1 MGIPGEKAKEQGRT
15 RTRKHENNMLKYF
28 RQQDVTSI
36 LGIKIGRL
44 KYWDRIGLVQPS
56 LRENHRIFYDF
67 QDLVCLRTV
76 NSLIKKGIPA
86 THLAR
91 GVAKITARMPED
103 RKVLTGIRILS
114 IGKRVVASLGNQLI
128 DGLSGQYLLNLDWGQ
143 VEGEIQEK
151 IDSFQSTR
159 DAQEWFLEGVR
170 YNANSSTHEDA
181 MHAYRQALR
190 QDPTHIEAHINLG
203 ALYYLRRA
211 FNDSKRCFERALS
224 SSPEHSRA
232 LYNLGNVSDELN
244 DPEMAVEYYE
254 RATNAD
260 PDFADAH
267 YNLAAVAEKL
277 GEKDKALK
285 HWSIYLESDTTSLHA
300 EIARKR
306 IVFLKGDLP
315 DSD

>member
-1 MGIPGEKAKEQGRT
+1 
-15 RTRKHENNMLKYF
+15 MLKYF

-36 LGIKIGRL
+36 LGIKLGRL

-76 NSLIKKGIPA
+76 NALIKKGIPA

-91 GVAKITARMPED
+91 GVRKITKRIPENK
-103 RKVLTGIRILS
+103 KVLTGIRILS
-114 IGKRVVASLGNQLI
+114 IGRRVVASLGDHLI

-143 VEGEIQEK
+143 VEGEIKEK
-151 IDSFQSTR
+151 IDNFQSTR

-170 YNANSSTHEDA
+170 CNSNSSTHEDA
-181 MHAYRQALR
+181 MHAYRQAIR
-190 QDPTHIEAHINLG
+190 QDPHHIEAHINLG
-203 ALYYLRRA
+203 ALYYLQRA
-211 FNDSKRCFERALS
+211 FNDSKRCFEKALS
-224 SSPEHSRA
+224 SNPEHSRA
-232 LYNLGNVSDELN
+232 LYNLGNVSDEL
-244 DPEMAVEYYE
+244 DDLQMAINYYE
-254 RATNAD
+254 RAATAD
-260 PDFADAH
+260 PAFADAH

-277 GEKDKALK
+277 GEKEKALK

-306 IVFLKGDLP
+306 IVALMGTP
-315 DSD
+315 SDGN